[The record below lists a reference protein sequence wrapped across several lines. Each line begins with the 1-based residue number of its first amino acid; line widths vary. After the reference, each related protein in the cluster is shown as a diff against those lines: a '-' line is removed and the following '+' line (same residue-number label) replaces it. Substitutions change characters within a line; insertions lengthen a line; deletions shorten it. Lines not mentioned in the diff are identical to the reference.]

1 MKKIPLHH
9 RDGICDI
16 HCGEPFAALVPR
28 IDPRRTLIVTDTVV
42 QQLYAPLFGCLPEV
56 TVGQGEAI
64 KTLETVE
71 ILYRAFLD
79 RGVDRSWRVVAVGG
93 GIVCDIAAYAAAT
106 WMRGVRCLL
115 VPTTLLA
122 MVDAAI
128 GGKNGVNYHR
138 FKNLVGTIRQPD
150 EVLIDPAFLK
160 TLPRREMLCGLA
172 EMFKHGLIADAGYLQ
187 ELERTIA
194 AGGAL
199 DAHIAR
205 SVEIKVSVVA
215 QDETETGLRRILN
228 FGHTVGHALEKLDP
242 TLAHGEAV
250 AVGMTVAADLSQ
262 RRGYIAK
269 ADADR
274 VRDILSAA
282 GLPVMTA
289 HRAGDIA
296 AMMRADKKKSGDTL
310 AFILLKKL
318 GEAVIVDIPFTELEV
333 TLATVCQHR

>member
-1 MKKIPLHH
+1 MKKILLKH
-9 RDGICDI
+9 RDGVCDI
-16 HCGEPFAALVPR
+16 RCGEPFATLLPR
-28 IDPRRTLIVTDTVV
+28 IDPRRTLIVTDSTV
-42 QQLYAPLFGCLPEV
+42 QRLYAPLFGPLPVE

-79 RGVDRSWRVVAVGG
+79 RGVDRSWRVIAVGG
-93 GIVCDIAAYAAAT
+93 GIVCDIAAYAAAS
-106 WMRGVRCLL
+106 WMRGVRCILI
-115 VPTTLLA
+115 PTTLLA

-138 FKNLVGTIRQPD
+138 FKNLVGTIRQPE

-172 EMFKHGLIADAGYLQ
+172 EMFKHGFIADTDYLK
-187 ELERTIA
+187 ELEPA
-194 AGGAL
+194 VAMGASL
-199 DAHIAR
+199 DTFIAR
-205 SVEIKVSVVA
+205 SVEIKVSVVS

-228 FGHTVGHALEKLDP
+228 FGHTVGHALERLDP

-250 AVGMTVAADLSQ
+250 AVGMTVAAEMSHK
-262 RRGYIAK
+262 RGLITK

-274 VRDILSAA
+274 VRAILSTA
-282 GLPVMTA
+282 GLPVSTD

-296 AMMRADKKKSGDTL
+296 ALMRADKKKTGDSL
-310 AFILLKKL
+310 AFVLLKKL
-318 GEAVIVDIPFTELEV
+318 GEAVVVDIPFTELEV